1 MRKWISMLIGLVVV
15 ILSGLFFTACG
26 GGGGGTQTGSVS
38 LFFTDSPANVYS
50 SVLVKVYEV
59 NLCSDNQCQNKVKL
73 FTNQQGLEVDLS
85 KLNGI
90 LQYINTANIPQETY
104 NRLEVIL
111 DKNLTIIDGSGVSHS
126 AIFTPMQEKPNKPN
140 TVQCDNAN
148 NKCYIRFNGTVQPFA
163 MGKLVVDFVL
173 KEFEV
178 DENTNPWQVTEV
190 KMMPL
195 TPQTNKYKVYL
206 SVQSVNS
213 QNNTITG
220 TWMGKTYTV
229 NISSNTVC
237 EINGTNY
244 QGTNCTGQIQSGMCI
259 EVKTY
264 QDPSNLTTFTATK
277 IEMEE
282 PDKCANSSGPSPNY
296 TELKGTVSSKDS
308 QNSTFNIN
316 KYNNPIK
323 VTPSTYCEYQEDDYM
338 MGTQCLTNLQTGW
351 LVEVKINSNNEA
363 IKIEKE
369 Q

>member
-111 DKNLTIIDGSGVSHS
+111 DKNLTIIDGSGVSHP

-140 TVQCDNAN
+140 TVQCDNAS

-163 MGKLVVDFVL
+163 MGKLVVDFQL

-178 DENTNPWQVTEV
+178 KE
-190 KMMPL
+190 
-195 TPQTNKYKVYL
+195 
-206 SVQSVNS
+206 
-213 QNNTITG
+213 
-220 TWMGKTYTV
+220 
-229 NISSNTVC
+229 SN
-237 EINGTNY
+237 E
-244 QGTNCTGQIQSGMCI
+244 
-259 EVKTY
+259 
-264 QDPSNLTTFTATK
+264 PTTH
-277 IEMEE
+277 
-282 PDKCANSSGPSPNY
+282 
-296 TELKGTVSSKDS
+296 
-308 QNSTFNIN
+308 
-316 KYNNPIK
+316 
-323 VTPSTYCEYQEDDYM
+323 
-338 MGTQCLTNLQTGW
+338 W
-351 LVEVKINSNNEA
+351 
-363 IKIEKE
+363 
-369 Q
+369 